1 MTEPDEAA
9 FTESLKRS
17 VARNGESVTL
27 EDVFISLTGRA
38 LRE

>member
-1 MTEPDEAA
+1 VPLMIDVARTEAA
-9 FTESLKRS
+9 E
-17 VARNGESVTL
+17 VRNIQVMPVSL

>member
-1 MTEPDEAA
+1 VPLVIDAA
-9 FTESLKRS
+9 RGASAE
-17 VARNGESVTL
+17 VRNIQVMPVSL

>member
-1 MTEPDEAA
+1 VDAEVRHIEVQPI
-9 FTESLKRS
+9 S
-17 VARNGESVTL
+17 L

>member
-1 MTEPDEAA
+1 VPLVIEAA
-9 FTESLKRS
+9 RDESAE
-17 VARNGESVTL
+17 VRNIQVLPISL